1 MKRIVELD
9 GGDGYTMV
17 SVDFMPWPLHLEIV
31 KLVKVT
37 VIHTLPQ

>member
-17 SVDFMPWPLHLEIV
+17 SVDSKPRPLHLEIV
-31 KLVKVT
+31 KLVKVR